1 MNKKEI
7 WMSLKPFNW
16 LTAAILTLLGIF
28 NTRMGIGMGRV
39 TMNMF
44 IGIPTYFS
52 IAISGM
58 LIALWLKSLDEADV
72 SKSKDNRNILIIS
85 SIFYTISLGVAI
97 FHSVVYGVG
106 VFNLILIILIGITW
120 FFVIFYEKKM
130 KNRSFLIIL
139 INGFTF
145 SFGFYYGAAL
155 NTWFVPFYI
164 YLFLIASFSL
174 QLSKDVIRSFKV
186 RKNQEN
192 EKPNALIELFGP
204 IKTRRIALIVQILS
218 IICIIIPIF
227 LNIYN
232 STLYL
237 IPMLIVV
244 LFIGIAFILTLIL
257 KLDEKYNPV
266 IMILLRTGV
275 FVTFILFLLASV

>member
-106 VFNLILIILIGITW
+106 VFNLILIILTNYLENLI
-120 FFVIFYEKKM
+120 IFYC
-130 KNRSFLIIL
+130 
-139 INGFTF
+139 
-145 SFGFYYGAAL
+145 L
-155 NTWFVPFYI
+155 NF
-164 YLFLIASFSL
+164 
-174 QLSKDVIRSFKV
+174 
-186 RKNQEN
+186 
-192 EKPNALIELFGP
+192 
-204 IKTRRIALIVQILS
+204 
-218 IICIIIPIF
+218 
-227 LNIYN
+227 
-232 STLYL
+232 
-237 IPMLIVV
+237 
-244 LFIGIAFILTLIL
+244 
-257 KLDEKYNPV
+257 
-266 IMILLRTGV
+266 
-275 FVTFILFLLASV
+275 